1 MNFSDT
7 IGISAAGMQVQSK
20 RLQVAAE
27 NIANAETTGTSP
39 GSDAYRRKT
48 ITFKEMLDRST
59 GVSTVAVRDIGE
71 DQSDFEMRYDPS
83 HPAADTKG
91 MVKMPNVDTMT
102 EILDTHEAQHSYEAN
117 LNTMQITRSMLT
129 RTINLMK

>member
-7 IGISAAGMQVQSK
+7 IGISAAGMQVQAK

-27 NIANAETTGTSP
+27 NLANVETTGSTP
-39 GSDAYRRKT
+39 GSDPYRRKT

-59 GVSTVAVRDIGE
+59 GTSSVDVREIGE
-71 DQSDFEMRYDPS
+71 DQSDFETHYDPG
-83 HPAADTKG
+83 HPAADAKG

-117 LNTMQITRSMLT
+117 LNTMQITRAMLT